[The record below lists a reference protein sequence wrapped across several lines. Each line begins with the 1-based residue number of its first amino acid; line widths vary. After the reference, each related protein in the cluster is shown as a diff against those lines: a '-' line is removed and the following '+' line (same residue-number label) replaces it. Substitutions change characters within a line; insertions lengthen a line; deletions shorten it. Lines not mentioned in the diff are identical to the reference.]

1 MSVFV
6 HAGAEDK
13 AKLFKNNYEAA
24 KAALKRAMA
33 SEPSTRPSEKV
44 RRTK

>member
-1 MSVFV
+1 VFV

-33 SEPSTRPSEKV
+33 GEPTVEAVEKV